1 MSAHTKEAA
10 VKMKPGVIALMAT
23 MAVVAAGQ
31 ASAQSSVEVYGLVGA
46 YVGAVKRSG
55 EAVAVT
61 NVGGGG
67 LTTSFLG
74 FRGQEALGG
83 GVKAIF
89 SLESFLR
96 PDTGEQ
102 GRSAADPLFSRNAW
116 VGVEGGL
123 GRLTLGRQTNPTYAV
138 MSRLS
143 PLGSSV
149 VFSPLALQT
158 FVAAYGGTILGDS
171 VWNNT
176 VQYNM
181 PTVSGF
187 TGSAIYG
194 LGEQAG
200 HAGIANLGL
209 HGTYSSGKFMA
220 ALSAQRLRMNI
231 AVPLAVE
238 QTAYLA
244 GANYDFGVLKAYA
257 NGVRTDIDGGAASR
271 MFDLGMSVPVSKAGA
286 LLAEVARTKAT
297 RPGVAESR
305 RTTSTVG
312 YDHRLSKR
320 TDVYALYVY
329 DKKSNAA
336 SAGSTAVGL
345 RHLF

>member
-1 MSAHTKEAA
+1 MIEQRLFRKSA
-10 VKMKPGVIALMAT
+10 ALALIGMAT
-23 MAVVAAGQ
+23 VMAGGH

-46 YVGAVKRSG
+46 YVGSIKRSG
-55 EAVAVT
+55 ENVAIT

-74 FRGQEALGG
+74 FRGQEALGD

-123 GRLTLGRQTNPTYAV
+123 GRLTLGRQTNPTYGV

-149 VFSPLALQT
+149 VFSPLALHT

-176 VQYNM
+176 VQYSTPIVNG
-181 PTVSGF
+181 VSGI
-187 TGSAIYG
+187 AIYG
-194 LGEQAG
+194 LGEQANR
-200 HAGIANLGL
+200 AGLANLGL

-238 QTAYLA
+238 QNAYLA
-244 GANYDFGVLKAYA
+244 GANYDFGMVKVYA
-257 NGVRTDIDGGAASR
+257 NAVKTDIEGGASSR
-271 MFDLGMSVPVSKAGA
+271 TLDLGVSVPVSKTGA
-286 LLAEVARTKAT
+286 LLAEVARTKAM
-297 RPGVAESR
+297 RPGVAETR

-312 YDHRLSKR
+312 YDYRFSKR
-320 TDVYALYVY
+320 TDVYALYVF
-329 DKKSNAA
+329 DKKTNAA
-336 SAGSTAVGL
+336 SAGSTALGL

>member
-1 MSAHTKEAA
+1 MTQQKIC
-10 VKMKPGVIALMAT
+10 VKQVSLALIVMAT
-23 MAVVAAGQ
+23 VITSGQ
-31 ASAQSSVEVYGLVGA
+31 AHAQNSVEVYGLVGA
-46 YVGAVKRSG
+46 YVGSVKRSG
-55 EAVAVT
+55 DAVAIT

-74 FRGQEALGG
+74 FRGQEALGD

-89 SLESFLR
+89 SLESFFR
-96 PDTGEQ
+96 PDTGDQ

-116 VGVEGGL
+116 VGVDGGF
-123 GRLTLGRQTNPTYAV
+123 GRLTLGRQTNPTYGV

-149 VFSPLALQT
+149 VFSPLALHT

-176 VQYNM
+176 IQYSTPVVNGF
-181 PTVSGF
+181 SG
-187 TGSAIYG
+187 TGIYG
-194 LGEQAG
+194 LGEQANR
-200 HAGIANLGL
+200 AGLANLGL
-209 HGTYSSGKFMA
+209 HGAYSSGKFMA

-238 QTAYLA
+238 QNAYLA
-244 GANYDFGVLKAYA
+244 GANYDFGIVKVYA
-257 NGVRTDIDGGAASR
+257 NAVRTDIDAGASSR
-271 MFDLGMSVPVSKAGA
+271 TADVGASVPVTTAGSI
-286 LLAEVARTKAT
+286 LMEVARTKSMK
-297 RPGVAESR
+297 PGVADAR

-312 YDHRLSKR
+312 YDHRLSRR
-320 TDVYALYVY
+320 TDMYALYVF
-329 DKKSNAA
+329 DKKTNAA
-336 SAGSTAVGL
+336 SAGSAALGI

>member
-1 MSAHTKEAA
+1 MMKQVLSKKSAALALIGMAT
-10 VKMKPGVIALMAT
+10 VIAGGHAR
-23 MAVVAAGQ
+23 
-31 ASAQSSVEVYGLVGA
+31 AQSSVDVYGLVGA
-46 YVGAVKRSG
+46 YVGSVKRSG
-55 EAVAVT
+55 DNVAVT

-74 FRGQEALGG
+74 FRGQEALGD

-116 VGVEGGL
+116 VGLEGGL
-123 GRLTLGRQTNPTYAV
+123 GRLTLGRQTNPTYGV

-149 VFSPLALQT
+149 VFSPLALHT

-176 VQYNM
+176 VQYSTPN
-181 PTVSGF
+181 VSGF
-187 TGSAIYG
+187 SGAAIYG
-194 LGEQAG
+194 LGEQANR
-200 HAGIANLGL
+200 AGLANLGL
-209 HGTYSSGKFMA
+209 HATYTSGKFMA

-238 QTAYLA
+238 QNAYLA
-244 GANYDFGVLKAYA
+244 GATYDFGMLKAYA
-257 NGVRTDIDGGAASR
+257 NAVRTDIDGGAASR
-271 MFDLGMSVPVSKAGA
+271 TLDLGVSVPVSASGA
-286 LLAEVARTKAT
+286 LLAEGARTRAMK
-297 RPGVAESR
+297 PGVADTR

-320 TDVYALYVY
+320 TDVYALYVF
-329 DKKSNAA
+329 DKKTNAA
-336 SAGSTAVGL
+336 SAGSTALGI

>member
-1 MSAHTKEAA
+1 MQAKASKKSGAF
-10 VKMKPGVIALMAT
+10 ALAC
-23 MAVVAAGQ
+23 AGLVAGMTGSH

-46 YVGAVKRSG
+46 YVGSVKRSG
-55 EAVAVT
+55 DKAAVMSE
-61 NVGGGG
+61 GGGG
-67 LTTSFLG
+67 LTTSYLG

-102 GRSAADPLFSRNAW
+102 GRTAADPLFSRNSW

-123 GRLTLGRQTNPTYAV
+123 GRLTLGRQTNPTYGV

-149 VFSPLALQT
+149 VFSPLALHT
-158 FVAAYGGTILGDS
+158 FVVAYGSTILGDS

-176 VQYNM
+176 VEYSS
-181 PTVSGF
+181 PTVNGFSGI
-187 TGSAIYG
+187 AIYG
-194 LGEQAG
+194 LGEQANR
-200 HAGIANLGL
+200 AGLANLGL

-238 QTAYLA
+238 QNAYLA
-244 GANYDFGVLKAYA
+244 GANYDFGSVKLFGNA
-257 NGVRTDIDGGAASR
+257 VRTDIHGGVATRTA
-271 MFDLGMSVPVSKAGA
+271 DLGVSVPLSKTGT
-286 LLAEVARTKAT
+286 LLAEVARTRTGK
-297 RPGVAESR
+297 PGVADTR
-305 RTTSTVG
+305 RTTATVG
-312 YDHRLSKR
+312 YDYRLSKR
-320 TDVYALYVY
+320 TDVYALYVS
-329 DKKSNAA
+329 DKKTNAA
-336 SAGSTAVGL
+336 TAGSTALGI

>member
-1 MSAHTKEAA
+1 MIEQRLFRKSA
-10 VKMKPGVIALMAT
+10 ALALIGMAT
-23 MAVVAAGQ
+23 VMAGGH

-46 YVGAVKRSG
+46 YVGSIKRSG
-55 EAVAVT
+55 ENVAIT

-74 FRGQEALGG
+74 FRGQEALGD

-123 GRLTLGRQTNPTYAV
+123 GRLTLGRQTNPTYGV

-149 VFSPLALQT
+149 VFSPLALHT

-176 VQYNM
+176 VQYSTPIVNG
-181 PTVSGF
+181 VSGI
-187 TGSAIYG
+187 AIYG
-194 LGEQAG
+194 LGEQANR
-200 HAGIANLGL
+200 AGLANLGL

-238 QTAYLA
+238 QKAYLA
-244 GANYDFGVLKAYA
+244 GANYDFGMLKAYA
-257 NGVRTDIDGGAASR
+257 NAVRTDIDGGASSR
-271 MFDLGMSVPVSKAGA
+271 TLDLGVSVPVSKAGA
-286 LLAEVARTKAT
+286 LLAEAARTKAM
-297 RPGVAESR
+297 RPGLAEAR

-320 TDVYALYVY
+320 TDVYVLYVY
-329 DKKSNAA
+329 DKKTNAS
-336 SAGSTAVGL
+336 SAGSTALGI
-345 RHLF
+345 RHVF